1 MNIKTR
7 RKHPYNTISILEAF
21 LSSYSNY
28 TVIHWFFITSN
39 QDEVN
44 CTFPSRFF
52 LEDSRF
58 GQKYLFSNQ
67 QKQTIFF
74 IANERDLIHQYRRR
88 RLQKK
93 PLQCKKFFKIKQN
106 RPESLAQKNEKR
118 KFSFYLN
125 KK

>member
-1 MNIKTR
+1 MKLTALFPAAFFQRIRGSDK
-7 RKHPYNTISILEAF
+7 KICSQISK
-21 LSSYSNY
+21 N
-28 TVIHWFFITSN
+28 
-39 QDEVN
+39 
-44 CTFPSRFF
+44 
-52 LEDSRF
+52 
-58 GQKYLFSNQ
+58 KLF
-67 QKQTIFF
+67 FF